1 MQLLLAVG
9 HWNIWELLTC
19 CLVVLLLCAGVVL
32 RVDSPGGD
40 ALASDLM
47 WREIKKL
54 AEKKPVVACMG
65 DVAASGGYYM
75 SMAAQVGVSVCVL
88 GVCLCVSTRDWVC
101 VGGFVEG
108 RCSSEGFGSD
118 GQEKVGCC

>member
-1 MQLLLAVG
+1 VRFLVNLGLVDYLPLTYQLYCPSRA
-9 HWNIWELLTC
+9 
-19 CLVVLLLCAGVVL
+19 AGVVL

-47 WREIKKL
+47 WREIQQL

-75 SMAAQVGVSVCVL
+75 SMAAQVRHVTL
-88 GVCLCVSTRDWVC
+88 
-101 VGGFVEG
+101 
-108 RCSSEGFGSD
+108 
-118 GQEKVGCC
+118 